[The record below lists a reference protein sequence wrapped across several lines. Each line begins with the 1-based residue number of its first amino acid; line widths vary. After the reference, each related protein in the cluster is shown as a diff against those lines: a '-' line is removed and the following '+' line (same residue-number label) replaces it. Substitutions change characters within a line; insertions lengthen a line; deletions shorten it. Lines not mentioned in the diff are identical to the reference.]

1 LPKEEMSKTTNIYPL
16 NQWVTTADQ
25 PLVIAGPCSAES
37 KEQVLKTAHELAKI
51 PLVKIFR
58 AGIWKPRTRPD
69 GFEGMGKP
77 ALAWLKQVKE
87 ECGLLTT
94 VEVATARH
102 IEACLEYGIDVIWI
116 GARTVGNPFS
126 MQELA
131 EALKGVD
138 IPVLIKNP
146 LNPDLKLWLGAIER
160 INNVG
165 INKIAAVHRG
175 FYTYNSKPYRNAP
188 LWELPI
194 ELKRILPELPI
205 INDPSHIAGN
215 RTLLQAVA
223 QKALDLEM
231 QGLMI
236 EVHPSPDLAL
246 TDAKQQITPETFRN
260 IISSLIFRKKTGNP
274 EFENKL
280 TALRSLID
288 DADDELIQVL
298 SKRMSLVAQIGEYK
312 KDNNITILQIKRWNE
327 IICMRIKKARE
338 LGLSKDFVQK
348 LLEILHDESIQIQ
361 TDILNNKKKK

>member
-1 LPKEEMSKTTNIYPL
+1 MSKTTNIYPL
-16 NQWVTTADQ
+16 NHWVNIGEQ

-37 KEQVLKTAHELAKI
+37 KEQILNTAHALSKI

-87 ECGLLTT
+87 ETGLLTT
-94 VEVATARH
+94 VEVATAKH

-138 IPVLIKNP
+138 IPVMIKNP

-165 INKIAAVHRG
+165 IRKIAAIHRG
-175 FYTYNSKPYRNAP
+175 FYTYNSKPFRNAP
-188 LWELPI
+188 MWELPI
-194 ELKRILPELPI
+194 ELKRLLPELPI

-215 RTLLQAVA
+215 RSLLQAVA
-223 QKALDLEM
+223 QKAMDLEM
-231 QGLMI
+231 QGVMV
-236 EVHPSPDLAL
+236 EVHPNPDIAL
-246 TDAKQQITPETFRN
+246 TDAKQQLTPEAFQAF
-260 IISSLIFRKKTGNP
+260 ISSLIFRNECGNL
-274 EFENKL
+274 EFENNLL
-280 TALRSLID
+280 TLRSLID
-288 DADDELIQVL
+288 DVDDELIQVL
-298 SKRMSLVAQIGEYK
+298 AKRMNLVAQIGEYK
-312 KDNNITILQIKRWNE
+312 KDNNITILQLKRWNE
-327 IICMRIKKARE
+327 IICMRIKKAKA

>member
-1 LPKEEMSKTTNIYPL
+1 MSKNTDIYPL
-16 NQWVTTADQ
+16 NQWISLGDQ

-37 KEQVLKTAHELAKI
+37 REQLLQTAIELAKI

-69 GFEGMGKP
+69 GFEGMGIP
-77 ALAWLKQVKE
+77 ALAMMKEVKE
-87 ECGLLTT
+87 TTGLLTA

-102 IEACLEYGIDVIWI
+102 IEDCLEYGIDVIWI

-126 MQELA
+126 VQELA

-160 INNVG
+160 INNAG
-165 INKIAAVHRG
+165 IKKIAAVHRG

-194 ELKRILPELPI
+194 ELKRILPDLPI
-205 INDPSHIAGN
+205 ISDPSHIAGN
-215 RTLLQAVA
+215 RTLLRAVA
-223 QKALDLEM
+223 QKALDLEV
-231 QGLMI
+231 QGLMV
-236 EVHPSPDLAL
+236 EVHNNPDAAL
-246 TDAKQQITPETFRN
+246 TDAQQQLTPAAFN
-260 IISSLIFRKKTGNP
+260 DFLSSLIFRNQTGNK

-280 TALRSLID
+280 LTLRSMID

-298 SKRMSLVAQIGEYK
+298 AKRMNLVTQIGEYK
-312 KDNNITILQIKRWNE
+312 KQNNITILQIKRWNE
-327 IICMRIKKARE
+327 IICMRVKKAKE
-338 LGLSKDFVQK
+338 LGLSAAFIQK

-361 TDILNNKKKK
+361 TDILDKKDKK